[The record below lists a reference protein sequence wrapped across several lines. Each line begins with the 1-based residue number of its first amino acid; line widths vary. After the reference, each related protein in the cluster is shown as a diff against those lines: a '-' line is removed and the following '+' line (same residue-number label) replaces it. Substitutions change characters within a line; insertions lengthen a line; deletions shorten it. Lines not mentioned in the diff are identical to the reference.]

1 MARRNMRDAAGTGW
15 AANDLSRFMVIG
27 YHKAAD

>member
-1 MARRNMRDAAGTGW
+1 MRDAAGTGW